1 MWTDPVVCTGIFA
14 HPGRGDKAL
23 ERIRSESASPDF
35 SSDNEAKRRPD
46 VQGLVKLVISIY
58 SMLDFPG
65 VQFGARHNHLLE
77 FVVCHPAQRPYLGGK
92 QTHIT

>member
-1 MWTDPVVCTGIFA
+1 MWTDSVVCTGIFA

-23 ERIRSESASPDF
+23 ERIRSESAAPDS
-35 SSDNEAKRRPD
+35 SSDNEASRPPD
-46 VQGLVKLVISIY
+46 FQGLSELVISIY

-65 VQFGARHNHLLE
+65 VHFGARHNHLLE
-77 FVVCHPAQRPYLGGK
+77 FFVVSAQRTYLGGK